1 MRPRQGPP
9 NSSLRRSGSTYRAVV
24 TRSAVEVIRE
34 RLEEAY
40 ETIRERVEGLT
51 DDEFFWEPVPGCWT
65 VRLRGDGRWAV
76 DYPEPP
82 HPDPA
87 PFTTIGWRLVH
98 VAECKVMY
106 HEYAFGRARLTFP
119 EIDSAHTSAAAIAQL
134 EAGHAMLVR
143 DLENQDDAGL
153 DQLVLTNWGEKWP
166 ARKIFWTM
174 VDHDLHHGGEI
185 GALRDLYRERAR

>member
-1 MRPRQGPP
+1 MA
-9 NSSLRRSGSTYRAVV
+9 RA
-24 TRSAVEVIRE
+24 AAEIIRA
-34 RLEEAY
+34 RLQDAY
-40 ETIRERVEGLT
+40 ESIRGHVEGLT
-51 DDEFFWEPVPGCWT
+51 DEEFFWEPVPGCWT
-65 VRLRGDGRWAV
+65 VRRGDDGRWAV

-106 HEYAFGRARLTFP
+106 HEYAFGPARLTFP
-119 EIDSAHTSAAAIAQL
+119 EIDSAHTAAAAIAQL

-143 DLENQDDAGL
+143 DVESLDDADL
-153 DQLVLTNWGEKWP
+153 ERAVLTNWGEKWP
-166 ARKIFWTM
+166 AHRIFWTM

-185 GALRDLYRERAR
+185 GVLRDLYRTKVVRASGR